1 MIKLGTSR
9 ALAIGTVVAAALT
22 GLFFMLR
29 GGSATVEDVPVFKV
43 EKGSLDINVLQ
54 GGEIRALKNHEL
66 KSEIETPTKILNL
79 IPEGYLITEEDVK
92 DGKVLVEL
100 DNSDIKTR
108 ILDHEIQFQTT
119 VATYIDA
126 DEQREIQR
134 SENQTL
140 FRETMQ
146 LALFALMDFE
156 KYLGKQAAASML
168 KKAGLPE
175 NGAALDVF
183 VAALETAANT
193 PVLKEGATNG
203 DGKKDKDAREPP
215 ENGMPNTTEASVTTR
230 PDFLAF
236 LDNNSLE
243 DGEAQQKLRQLNDE
257 MLLHQG
263 EEALAKQNAEASEKL
278 AAKSFITKTALKTDQ
293 LALEKVALAV
303 KTAQTQ
309 LDLFRK
315 YEFPKQCETY
325 ISAYRD
331 GLNKLQRVVRANRS
345 KMAQVE
351 SRFVTAKR
359 RYEMELAKKEDL
371 ERQLKACV
379 IKAPVPGLVAYGDL
393 DASSY
398 TRYSE
403 PIEEGASVR
412 LRQTIITVPD
422 MSQMGVKLNVH
433 ESQVKKVRLGQQAI
447 VRVDAEPGKYLQGS
461 VAELAV
467 LPDSTS
473 TRYTPN
479 VKVYPCSVHIQGTH
493 DWLKPGMNAKV
504 EIIVNHL
511 ADVIYVPVQSIEVED
526 DRHFCYVQQGA
537 KLERRAVDT
546 GLFNDDF
553 IEVRSGLEPGDQ
565 VALSVPAKLSPDA
578 GPAPKGGEP
587 APEPGAPAKPP
598 AGKVA
603 KKGPPKKNIASN

>member
-565 VALSVPAKLSPDA
+565 VALSVPAK
-578 GPAPKGGEP
+578 
-587 APEPGAPAKPP
+587 PP

>member
-9 ALAIGTVVAAALT
+9 ALVLGTVVAAALT

-203 DGKKDKDAREPP
+203 DGKKDKDAGEPP
-215 ENGMPNTTEASVTTR
+215 ENGMPKTTEASVTTR

-315 YEFPKQCETY
+315 YEFPKQCETC

-578 GPAPKGGEP
+578 GPAPKGSEP

>member
-1 MIKLGTSR
+1 MIKLGKSR
-9 ALAIGTVVAAALT
+9 ALVIGTVVAAALT
-22 GLFFMLR
+22 GLFFMFR
-29 GGSATVEDVPVFKV
+29 GGDASVEDVPVFRV
-43 EKGSLDINVLQ
+43 EKGDLEINVLQ
-54 GGEIRALKNHEL
+54 GGEIRALKNFEL

-100 DNSDIKTR
+100 DYSDIKTR
-108 ILDHEIQFQTT
+108 IQDHEIQFQTT

-146 LALFALMDFE
+146 VALFALMDFE
-156 KYLGKQAAASML
+156 KYLGKQAAAPIL
-168 KKAGLPE
+168 KKTGLPE
-175 NGAALDVF
+175 NGAALDTF
-183 VAALETAANT
+183 VAALEAAANL
-193 PVLKEGATNG
+193 PVLKEGATSGNA
-203 DGKKDKDAREPP
+203 KKEAGESA
-215 ENGMPNTTEASVTTR
+215 ENGAPKTPEARIRTR
-230 PDFLAF
+230 QDFLSF
-236 LDNNSLE
+236 LDNNPLE

-293 LALEKVALAV
+293 LALEKVALSV

-315 YEFPKQCETY
+315 YEFPKQCETF
-325 ISAYRD
+325 ISAYRE
-331 GLNKLQRVVRANRS
+331 GLNKLQRVVRENRS
-345 KMAQVE
+345 KMAQME
-351 SRFVTAKR
+351 SRFTTAKR
-359 RYEMELAKKEDL
+359 RYEMELEKKEDL

-433 ESQVKKVRLGQQAI
+433 ESQVKKVRVGQQAI
-447 VRVDAEPGKYLQGS
+447 VRVDAEPGRHLQGS

-479 VKVYPCSVHIQGTH
+479 VKVYPCTVHIQGAH

-511 ADVIYVPVQSIEVED
+511 ADVIFIPVQSIEVED
-526 DRHFCYVQQGA
+526 DKHFCYVQQGS
-537 KLERRAVDT
+537 KLERRSVDT

-553 IEVRSGLEPGDQ
+553 IEVRSGLNPGDE
-565 VALSVPAKLSPDA
+565 VALSLPAKLSPEA
-578 GPAPKGGEP
+578 GPAAKEGEP
-587 APEPGAPAKPP
+587 PQPAATEKPP
-598 AGKVA
+598 GEKVA
-603 KKGPPKKNIASN
+603 KKAPPKKNIASN